1 MSPRVQKRVRIILS
15 AMTLLTLAPLIA
27 AFAIGGWR
35 AIPRERCQWLDH
47 QFCSDY
53 GHWYKGFAAIL
64 LVMLFIAL
72 RLINRRPQNREEDV
86 PEDPDR
92 QSR

>member
-1 MSPRVQKRVRIILS
+1 MAPHIQKRVRLLLS
-15 AMTLLTLAPLIA
+15 AMALLTLAPLIA

-35 AIPRERCQWLDH
+35 AIPREQCQWLEH

-53 GHWYKGFAAIL
+53 GRWYKGFAAIL

-72 RLINRRPQNREEDV
+72 RLINRRRQNRDEDV
-86 PEDPDR
+86 SEPGEP
-92 QSR
+92 

>member
-1 MSPRVQKRVRIILS
+1 MAPHIQKRVRLLLS
-15 AMTLLTLAPLIA
+15 AMALLTLAPLIA

-35 AIPRERCQWLDH
+35 AIPREQCQWLED

-53 GHWYKGFAAIL
+53 GRWYKGFAAIL

-72 RLINRRPQNREEDV
+72 RLINRKPQNRDEDARGNF
-86 PEDPDR
+86 DHL
-92 QSR
+92 SS

>member
-1 MSPRVQKRVRIILS
+1 MAPHIQKRVRLVLS
-15 AMTLLTLAPLIA
+15 AMALLTLTPLIA

-35 AIPRERCQWLDH
+35 AIPREQCQWLEH

-53 GHWYKGFAAIL
+53 GRWYKGFAAIL

-72 RLINRRPQNREEDV
+72 RLINRRPQNRDEDV
-86 PEDPDR
+86 SEPGEP
-92 QSR
+92 